1 MSDAES
7 LIIDLPDEAATVDLG
22 RALASVVQQADVIA
36 LWGNLGAGKT
46 TLARGLIQA
55 GLPGGEDVPSPTFT
69 LVQTYPWDV
78 AGGDCEIWHFDLYRL
93 EDPSDALELG
103 IEDAFFDHISLI
115 EWPEKLGP
123 YLPDDRLD
131 IRLEQETDPV
141 DRPPKSGRRA
151 VLSGSGDWADR
162 LSDVLAD
169 LEDM

>member
-69 LVQTYPWDV
+69 RPIG
-78 AGGDCEIWHFDLYRL
+78 APCSSPMIC
-93 EDPSDALELG
+93 
-103 IEDAFFDHISLI
+103 LI
-115 EWPEKLGP
+115 ATIGESSP
-123 YLPDDRLD
+123 
-131 IRLEQETDPV
+131 
-141 DRPPKSGRRA
+141 
-151 VLSGSGDWADR
+151 LST
-162 LSDVLAD
+162 LA
-169 LEDM
+169 

>member
-7 LIIDLPDEAATVDLG
+7 LIIDLPDEAATIDLG

-55 GLPGGEDVPSPTFT
+55 SLPGGEDVPSPTFT

-78 AGGDCEIWHFDLYRL
+78 AGGECEIWHFDLYRL

-141 DRPPKSGRRA
+141 DGPTKSGRRA
-151 VLSGSGDWADR
+151 VLSGGGDWADR
-162 LSDVLAD
+162 LADVLAD